1 MYESTIIVTKDID
14 DIERLFIPEDKTLN
28 RSTYTV
34 KKDKKRLVFDIKAD
48 DATALKTAFN
58 TITKVL
64 LVWEKTKGIT
74 GKE

>member
-1 MYESTIIVTKDID
+1 MYRSTIIVDKDID
-14 DIERLFIPEDKTLN
+14 EIERLFIPEDKALN

-34 KKDKKRLVFDIKAD
+34 KKDKKHLVFEITAD

-74 GKE
+74 GKD